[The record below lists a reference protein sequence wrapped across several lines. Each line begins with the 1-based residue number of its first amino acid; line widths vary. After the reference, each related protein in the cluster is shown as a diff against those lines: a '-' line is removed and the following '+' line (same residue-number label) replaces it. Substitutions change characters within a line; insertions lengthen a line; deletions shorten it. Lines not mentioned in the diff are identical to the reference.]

1 MLTDSELRSKV
12 DRLWDKLWTGGLT
25 NPMDAIE
32 QFSYLL
38 FMKRLDEQEDR
49 RQDQAR
55 RQGKEFVPR
64 LTSEQRW
71 NYWTQLK
78 AENALKHVKS
88 VVFPALKFLG
98 TGNLSLISV
107 PKVDQIPT
115 SGKDLVIVARLG
127 DAFHVRIFDRA
138 GKQVVDHP
146 EYVPEKELGQRMEEA
161 FKRDSLD
168 LQAKSE
174 LIDQIAATVGYIL
187 QESSFVAYM
196 RNAEFKINK
205 PALLIEACKEID
217 GMQISAQNQDV
228 QGDLYEYLLSKL
240 SIAGRNGQFRTP
252 RHIIRMMVQMMD
264 PKPMEKICDPAAGTC
279 GFLVNAYQYLLEQ
292 RTSPN
297 ILVYDEAGWPHHL
310 IGDLLNQK
318 EGEFIQRHA
327 LTGFDNDSGMSML
340 RIGSMNLMLN
350 GIESP
355 RFFYTDSLSKG
366 FEEEASYDVILAN
379 PPFKGAIDKNDVSE
393 DFSQFGTK
401 TELLFIHLFLRLLD
415 MGGRCAAIV
424 PDGVLFGSS
433 KAHVATRKQLIEDN
447 RLDGVVSMPS
457 GVFKPYAGVSTAIL
471 IFTKGAKTDRVWFY
485 DMEHDGF
492 SLDDKRQSVAENDI
506 PDILG
511 CWRNRFKPDFLA
523 QKQARIAELKSHLEP
538 LKEKRLGL
546 EAEIHRLTFEAAIAP
561 ESDDQAREV
570 LETEQQHLTGLKEKI
585 APLQSELNRLNRQ
598 FWVTKEQVKAN
609 KYDLSASRYRQ
620 IEQDEVF
627 YEVPKVTLERLLK
640 LEHTMAMEVTELER
654 LLEEHNLDVN
664 S

>member
-1 MLTDSELRSKV
+1 
-12 DRLWDKLWTGGLT
+12 LWDKLWTGGLT

-38 FMKRLDEQEDR
+38 FMKRLDEQEER
-49 RQDQAR
+49 RRDQAQR
-55 RQGKEFVPR
+55 RGKEFVSR
-64 LTSEQRW
+64 LTSEQQW

-78 AENALKHVKS
+78 ADNALRHVKS

-107 PKVDQIPT
+107 PEVEQIPT
-115 SGKDLVIVARLG
+115 AGKDLVIVARLD
-127 DAFHVRIFDRA
+127 DAFHVRIFDKA

-146 EYVPEKELGQRMEEA
+146 EYVPDKVLGQRIEA
-161 FKRDSLD
+161 AFNQDSLD

-174 LIDQIAATVGYIL
+174 LIDQIAATVGYVL

-252 RHIIRMMVQMMD
+252 RHIIRMMVQMVD

-292 RTSPN
+292 RTSPD
-297 ILVYDEAGWPHHL
+297 ILEYDEAGWPHHL

-318 EGEFIQRHA
+318 EGEFIQREA

-379 PPFKGAIDKNDVSE
+379 PPFKGAIDKNDVR
-393 DFSQFGTK
+393 DLQT
-401 TELLFIHLFLRLLD
+401 
-415 MGGRCAAIV
+415 
-424 PDGVLFGSS
+424 
-433 KAHVATRKQLIEDN
+433 N
-447 RLDGVVSMPS
+447 
-457 GVFKPYAGVSTAIL
+457 
-471 IFTKGAKTDRVWFY
+471 
-485 DMEHDGF
+485 
-492 SLDDKRQSVAENDI
+492 NI
-506 PDILG
+506 PI
-511 CWRNRFKPDFLA
+511 N
-523 QKQARIAELKSHLEP
+523 
-538 LKEKRLGL
+538 
-546 EAEIHRLTFEAAIAP
+546 
-561 ESDDQAREV
+561 
-570 LETEQQHLTGLKEKI
+570 
-585 APLQSELNRLNRQ
+585 
-598 FWVTKEQVKAN
+598 
-609 KYDLSASRYRQ
+609 
-620 IEQDEVF
+620 
-627 YEVPKVTLERLLK
+627 
-640 LEHTMAMEVTELER
+640 
-654 LLEEHNLDVN
+654 
-664 S
+664 